1 MATGPATLEQGA
13 RIKHGRVSQRTVW
26 NRMWSNRGMYL
37 FMLPG
42 VIWLIV
48 FAYVPLIGNIVAFQ
62 HYSPFIGFRDSP
74 FVGLDNFRE
83 MVHDPD
89 FLMSLRNTV
98 EIELLQLIFAF
109 PAPLL
114 LALLLNSIISE
125 RVKRT
130 VQSIVY
136 LPHFLSWVIV
146 IAMWQQLFG
155 GAGFLNGL
163 LVNQGFHS
171 INIMSNPSI
180 FKGLVVSQTIWKDIG
195 WGTIIFLAAL
205 TNIDLQLYEAA
216 VMDGAGGWRRMI
228 DVTLPGIRG
237 IVILLLILRLGT
249 ALSVGFEQYFLQQDA
264 VGAQAAQ
271 VLDTF
276 IYLRGIQSGD
286 FSFATA
292 VGLVRGVVGAMLIFG
307 ANWVANR
314 FGEEGLF

>member
-13 RIKHGRVSQRTVW
+13 RVKPGRVSQRSVW
-26 NRMWSNRGMYL
+26 SRMWANRGMYL

-42 VIWLIV
+42 VLWLIL

-62 HYSPFIGFRDSP
+62 HYSPFIGFRASP

-83 MVHDPD
+83 MIHDPD
-89 FLMSLRNTV
+89 FIMSLRNTI

-125 RVKRT
+125 RVKRA

-146 IAMWQQLFG
+146 IAMWQQVFG

-163 LVNQGFHS
+163 LVNQGFHT
-171 INIMSNPSI
+171 IDIMSNPSI
-180 FKGLVVSQTIWKDIG
+180 FKGLVVTQTIWKDIG

-216 VMDGAGGWRRMI
+216 VIDGAGGWRRLI

-276 IYLRGIQSGD
+276 IYFRGIQSGD